1 MDTLVKSSDRSICMS
16 VPAQPGYLHWKQP
29 GRNRSFYDLDQ
40 DELAVLRIL
49 LYLFVFLAIVAVV
62 KAIASALGKKECYDI
77 NAEEKEQA
85 RKEESEVDLGI

>member
-1 MDTLVKSSDRSICMS
+1 MN
-16 VPAQPGYLHWKQP
+16 W
-29 GRNRSFYDLDQ
+29 
-40 DELAVLRIL
+40 
-49 LYLFVFLAIVAVV
+49 LYYAFFVSFVFLAIVAVV

>member
-1 MDTLVKSSDRSICMS
+1 MTWIKMN
-16 VPAQPGYLHWKQP
+16 W
-29 GRNRSFYDLDQ
+29 
-40 DELAVLRIL
+40 
-49 LYLFVFLAIVAVV
+49 LYYAFFVSFVFLAIVAVV